1 MKTIMMCGLLITQ
14 LAMLKTCGNTPQAL
28 ERGAY
33 VQWVEAPEN
42 GLLLARSI
50 GEYEFALQYKP
61 AEYIVL
67 QENGPDVPA
76 AKLQQGCADIADM
89 EYFTFRIGKRDG
101 SDLLKDDVSTTDQFT
116 SRLAYFSAAMQHDL
130 FVVSGTDT
138 FPCLLFHF
146 ERTYGVDPRST
157 FLLGFD
163 ITALKNSHSP
173 AELIFNYDDKELGTG
188 PVLFTLSPEKM
199 FNLPSVKTN

>member
-1 MKTIMMCGLLITQ
+1 MKTIMMCGVLISQ
-14 LAMLKTCGNTPQAL
+14 LVMLKTCGNTPQAL
-28 ERGAY
+28 EPGAY

-42 GLLLARSI
+42 GLLLTRSI

-61 AEYIVL
+61 AEYVVL
-67 QENGPDVPA
+67 QENGPGVPA

-89 EYFTFRIGKRDG
+89 EYFTFRIGKKG
-101 SDLLKDDVSTTDQFT
+101 GTDLLKDDVSTTDQFT
-116 SRLAYFSAAMQHDL
+116 SRLAYFSAAMQRDL

-163 ITALKNSHSP
+163 ITTLKNGNTP
-173 AELIFNYDDKELGTG
+173 AELIFGYDDKELGTG
-188 PVLFTLSPEKM
+188 PVLFTFSPDKLL
-199 FNLPSVKTN
+199 NLPSVKTN